1 MKLYVHEVS
10 AIVATLEKEHNE
22 KYGKVGEDGITAKE
36 RAMLIAKNKRIR
48 AELRALSKETR
59 IELQVTNDGCWFN
72 PTHQEKGALQ
82 SEAATL
88 ETLIDAYEFDKPAKK
103 LDKNAIFDR
112 EDMKRRVIR
121 AAIDSKDVD
130 EILKKLSPKQK
141 TVKKVAVKK
150 AAKKAAKKKK

>member
-22 KYGKVGEDGITAKE
+22 KYGKVEENGITAKE
-36 RAMLIAKNKRIR
+36 KAMLIAKNKRIR

-59 IELQVTNDGCWFN
+59 LELQEINDGCWFKH
-72 PTHQEKGALQ
+72 THQEKGALQ

-88 ETLIDAYEFDKPAKK
+88 EALIDAYEYEKPTKK

-112 EDMKRRVIR
+112 EDMKRRVIM

-141 TVKKVAVKK
+141 IVKKV